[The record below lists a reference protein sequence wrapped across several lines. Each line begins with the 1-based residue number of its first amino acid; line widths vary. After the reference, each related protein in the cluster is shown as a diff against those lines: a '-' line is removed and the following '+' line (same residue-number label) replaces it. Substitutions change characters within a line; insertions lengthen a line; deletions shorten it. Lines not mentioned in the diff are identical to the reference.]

1 MVNAIPDICHKHETW
16 DICHYEKFQMSLHD
30 KCGEMLHFSTSGMLG
45 YLRFPHM
52 TDGEISNFSRT
63 LFTLFCSNLRAF
75 GWRKIEP
82 KIEYIVGFVLDGLF
96 SLRNVTFFLL

>member
-63 LFTLFCSNLRAF
+63 QMVFCDLR
-75 GWRKIEP
+75 
-82 KIEYIVGFVLDGLF
+82 YFVAIYALLGGEKL
-96 SLRNVTFFLL
+96 SLKLSI